1 MQYCTK
7 STETMSDNLAV
18 IMSVYAGDT
27 ADNVKSAVES
37 ILSQTYGDFTFYI
50 QLDGP
55 VSGQVECYFDGMTDS
70 RVVVR
75 KRDVNKGLARSLN
88 ELLEIVLPKGYEFI
102 ARMDADDMSDPKRF
116 ERQLLYM
123 KSHTDIDCAGCWAVE
138 ITADGQEYFRK
149 RMPESHGDCSRMFR
163 KRDCIIHPTAM
174 FRKEYFQKAGL
185 YETDTFYGEDT
196 MMWANGFASGCRLG
210 NVPEFLYRFRIDA
223 QFFDRRR
230 GWSYAKGI
238 LELRHRVNRML
249 GYGFVGDCYALAYA
263 AFKMLPVSV
272 LKILYRKLR

>member
-1 MQYCTK
+1 
-7 STETMSDNLAV
+7 
-18 IMSVYAGDT
+18 MSVYASDT
-27 ADNVKSAVES
+27 ADNVRLAVES
-37 ILSQTYGDFTFYI
+37 VLSQTHGDFTFYI

-55 VSGQVECYFDGMTDS
+55 VDGQVEHYLDGLTDS
-70 RVVVR
+70 RIIVR
-75 KRDVNKGLARSLN
+75 KRKTNLGLARSLN
-88 ELLEIVLPKGYEFI
+88 ELLEIILPEGYKFI
-102 ARMDADDMSDPKRF
+102 ARMDADDISDPKRF

-123 KSHTDIDCAGCWAVE
+123 ESHPDIDCAGCWAVE
-138 ITADGQEYFRK
+138 ITADGREYFRK
-149 RMPESHGDCSRMFR
+149 RMPESHIDCFRMFR

-174 FRKEYFQKAGL
+174 FRRKYFQKAGL

-196 MMWANGFASGCRLG
+196 MMWANGLASGCSLG

-238 LELRHRVNRML
+238 WELRHRVNRML

-263 AFKMLPVSV
+263 VFKMLPVSV
-272 LKILYRKLR
+272 LRILYRKLR